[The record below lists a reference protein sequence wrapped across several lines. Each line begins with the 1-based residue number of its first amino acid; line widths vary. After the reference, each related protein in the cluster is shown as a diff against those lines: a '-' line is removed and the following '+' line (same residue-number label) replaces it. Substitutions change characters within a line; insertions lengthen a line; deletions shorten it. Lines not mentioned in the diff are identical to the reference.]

1 MNRFMSTGRL
11 VLAGII
17 AVLLGLYPADG
28 NESAPEL
35 RILATILPLYTF
47 TLNVVGG
54 APGVRVELLLPPTLG
69 CPHDYDLSPGEMKR
83 INRAGV
89 IVVNGLGLES
99 FLEKALQQSGVKPWI
114 ITATAGVTP
123 LKIVGNSAEREP
135 GKAAKHDHRHG
146 SAASWNPHAWVS
158 PQQAA
163 VMVRTIAEGLAGVD
177 PARAGAYRANGARYA
192 QHLEALHGEMRSCV
206 DRAKNRTIV
215 TVHDSLDYWARDLGL
230 RVAGVIQPLPG
241 IEPSPRE
248 MARLVRLL
256 REQQV
261 AAIFSEPQYSDR
273 VARTLS
279 AETGV
284 RVFPLDTAATGKPG
298 PDLYEQAMRKNRET
312 LCRAFP

>member
-1 MNRFMSTGRL
+1 MKRSR
-11 VLAGII
+11 VRPALAGIL
-17 AVLLGLYPADG
+17 AVLLGLVPA
-28 NESAPEL
+28 ESSSAGPEF
-35 RILATILPLYTF
+35 RILVTVLPVYAL
-47 TLNVVGG
+47 TLNVVGQE
-54 APGVRVELLLPPTLG
+54 PGVKVELLLPPTLG

-83 INRAGV
+83 ISRAGV
-89 IVVNGLGLES
+89 IVANGLGLEA
-99 FLEKALQQSGVKPWI
+99 FLEKALRQSGASPRM
-114 ITATAGVTP
+114 ITATAGIAP
-123 LKIVGNSAEREP
+123 LKRAGFLAPNLQEMTP
-135 GKAAKHDHRHG
+135 KHDHRQG
-146 SAASWNPHAWVS
+146 AESPWNAHAWVS

-192 QHLEALHGEMRSCV
+192 QRLEALHGEMRSCV

-230 RVAGVIQPLPG
+230 RVAGVVQPLPG
-241 IEPSPRE
+241 IDPSPRE
-248 MARLVRLL
+248 MARLVRLI
-256 REQQV
+256 REQKA

-279 AETGV
+279 GETGV
-284 RVFPLDTAATGKPG
+284 RVFLLDTAATGKPG